1 MTVTQIGGE
10 LAQLGVQILFE
21 CVGIAGIR
29 GFRVCGLRDQTILV
43 DQRNEHLPPAAVIG
57 NSIVDDFE
65 HAAVGRLV
73 KGCEHVLQIRIR
85 FLDCVPEE
93 QVGFGEL
100 EILKLPT
107 MHELIAQGVER
118 GEHPAAAGMFLI
130 RDRALLEFNREIA
143 RQGAHAMV
151 IGGGLQYAHAGG
163 CVCRDRVRPV
173 GVEPLGEF
181 VQLFWPQRLGIVWI
195 GGVVL
200 RHDAPCLCVSVL
212 SVYACHAYMSKTFI
226 VLRAGSGL
234 SVACRRLCAV
244 GCLLSVACGI
254 ACMPRHTSRVRS
266 KRSAVRRCRLCA
278 VAYVRT
284 CVS

>member
-1 MTVTQIGGE
+1 
-10 LAQLGVQILFE
+10 
-21 CVGIAGIR
+21 
-29 GFRVCGLRDQTILV
+29 
-43 DQRNEHLPPAAVIG
+43 
-57 NSIVDDFE
+57 
-65 HAAVGRLV
+65 
-73 KGCEHVLQIRIR
+73 
-85 FLDCVPEE
+85 
-93 QVGFGEL
+93 
-100 EILKLPT
+100 

-151 IGGGLQYAHAGG
+151 IGGGLQHAHAGG
-163 CVCRDRVRPV
+163 CVRRDRVRPV

-226 VLRAGSGL
+226 VLRAGSG
-234 SVACRRLCAV
+234 RLLAV
-244 GCLLSVACGI
+244 GCVPSVVCCQSRAVSRVCQDIRRVSEASVRQSADVAC
-254 ACMPRHTSRVRS
+254 ALSRMS
-266 KRSAVRRCRLCA
+266 GHA
-278 VAYVRT
+278 
-284 CVS
+284 